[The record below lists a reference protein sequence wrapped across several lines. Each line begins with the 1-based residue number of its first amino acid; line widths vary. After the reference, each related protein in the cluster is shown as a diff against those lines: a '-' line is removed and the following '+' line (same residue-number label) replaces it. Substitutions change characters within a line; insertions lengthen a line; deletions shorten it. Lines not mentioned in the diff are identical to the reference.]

1 MKKTVQ
7 RKDGGK
13 KVQRKDGGVDRR
25 EFLKYSAALG
35 GAIALG
41 GMSFQTATAEDL
53 RRRVADGKS
62 RVLGCNPQT
71 STDGYWDNSTKPVM
85 EINSGDV
92 IDVET
97 GTHLMGQMVPGADI
111 NDWMKWYKE
120 VQDRTQETYFYPD
133 SLTGAQKLKKGAGH
147 HHLTGPIYVN
157 GAEPG
162 DVLQIEIL
170 NIIPIAYGF
179 NLNPEASFA
188 KLGLLVDDYPKGKV
202 RWYRVDSEFKK
213 FEFAPGIE
221 IPVNCFPGT
230 IGVELPD
237 PGMWSNVPP
246 GRHGGNMDNKNI
258 TAGTV
263 LYLPVWVKGAGLK
276 TGDSHFAQGHGEV
289 NLNALEGAFRS
300 MTMRITVRK
309 DLKPLVDWPFA
320 STPTHWITMGFHT
333 DLLESC
339 KMAVRKAITFLH
351 KYYGLDPMEAYAFCS
366 MGVDLHVTQ
375 LVDYTMGIHAMIP
388 KTCFVGNQYEKKNGL
403 LLVA

>member
-1 MKKTVQ
+1 
-7 RKDGGK
+7 
-13 KVQRKDGGVDRR
+13 
-25 EFLKYSAALG
+25 
-35 GAIALG
+35 
-41 GMSFQTATAEDL
+41 
-53 RRRVADGKS
+53 
-62 RVLGCNPQT
+62 
-71 STDGYWDNSTKPVM
+71 
-85 EINSGDV
+85 
-92 IDVET
+92 
-97 GTHLMGQMVPGADI
+97 
-111 NDWMKWYKE
+111 
-120 VQDRTQETYFYPD
+120 
-133 SLTGAQKLKKGAGH
+133 
-147 HHLTGPIYVN
+147 VN

-170 NIIPIAYGF
+170 EIIPSAYGF

-188 KLGLLVDDYPKGKV
+188 KSGLLVDDYPKGKV
-202 RWYRVDSEFKK
+202 RWYRVDSKHRK

-221 IPVNCFPGT
+221 IPINCFPGT

-246 GRHGGNMDNKNI
+246 GRHGGNMDNKDI

-263 LYLPVWVKGAGLK
+263 LYLPVGVKGAGLK
-276 TGDSHFAQGHGEV
+276 TGDSHLAQGHGEV
-289 NLNALEGAFRS
+289 NLNALEGAFRN

-320 STPTHWITMGFHT
+320 STPTNWIAMGFHT

-339 KMAVRKAITFLH
+339 KMAVRKAITFLN

-388 KTCFVGNQYEKKNGL
+388 KTCFVGDQYSKRNGL